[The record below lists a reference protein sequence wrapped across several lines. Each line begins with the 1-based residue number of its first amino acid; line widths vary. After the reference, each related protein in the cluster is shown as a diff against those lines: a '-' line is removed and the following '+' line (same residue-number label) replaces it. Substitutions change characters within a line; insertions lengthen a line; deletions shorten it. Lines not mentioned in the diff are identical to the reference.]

1 MRQRLDL
8 FIDGLLAD
16 TDGDSLVL
24 FNYSL
29 EDLRNPA
36 VVKNS
41 YSRQLTLKAT
51 KRNNR
56 IFQSCFRMDRVIGGG
71 FDPRKR
77 VPFQILADGGRLV
90 EAGYVKLDSTENSE
104 HANFYKVTLY
114 GELGAFFFALA
125 YRGEDK
131 LTLADLDYLGTADPD
146 NELNFKLNARTIW
159 EAWSNLEGNFNF
171 GDGQNEFPRMEHWSE
186 VINFAPC
193 YNGIPKN
200 FDAKH
205 ALVEASEAG
214 LQTDVEDPDSHVH
227 YTPRDGYALV
237 DLGQDL
243 TEWQVRDFRA
253 YLQRPVVSVYAI
265 IRAIQRMAVTLGYK
279 IELGEEFFSKTN
291 PYFVRSWM
299 SLAMLNDLVKDK
311 VTYSGVTGAGTTA
324 KPIPVVSSTAFP
336 YAIPHD
342 NAPGVQDLSDVIE
355 IATGYEP
362 SAADEVVAQ
371 IPFTIKATNFS
382 NANLQPG
389 QKLWLS
395 AEDNDSRSVI
405 RVIIMET
412 YGFDADDHVIM
423 RGPIKGFASKI
434 LDGNGVEHAF
444 KLEDFAR
451 WINYSPYYITVLPEW
466 EYGELVFGHFE
477 GGSSYGSDWADWVGP
492 KAVASLN
499 GKGIEKIRVYFRF
512 MLFDSDGQGDSSQ
525 LNTDRRNRSAV
536 VNYSYLYTDA
546 YGSYKVIVDGSTRTD
561 TPITKKDL
569 LSLDMTPADF
579 LLYYARRYGLM
590 FRTCADGKTIRV
602 ESRHEFFKDEV
613 HDIDDRIA
621 VDRGNAVA
629 PLPFDARILQMKEEP
644 IDSAYMKVY
653 EARYGRPYGSKRLN
667 TGYEFNADTKDIFSK
682 SVFKTAAEVK
692 KQDVTFVSV
701 YSEVTDE
708 LLPSAFLLGGMK
720 YYLFTQQGTE
730 RTELPVPAISD
741 AAELV
746 YLDPLYQG
754 YDKYSRPE
762 FQDADN
768 NPVDAVGVL
777 LFLQDFKAPAPG
789 FAITDDNPLM
799 YTLSDGPCWYLN
811 PRYGNNYYTN
821 IPLFGRYLWNGRII
835 ATQMDF
841 GTPAEID
848 IPGAF
853 FRDGSDVY
861 SWFWDAYIADR
872 YNKDT
877 KTVTLS
883 ISTRGLP
890 MSIEQMR
897 PFFWFRGSLWALN
910 KIIDYDITGDGVA
923 KCEFVQVQDP
933 ANYRK
938 QFYF

>member
-41 YSRQLTLKAT
+41 YSRQLSLKAT

-90 EAGYVKLDSTENSE
+90 EAGYVKLDSTENSKN
-104 HANFYKVTLY
+104 ANSYKVTLY

-146 NELNFKLNARTIW
+146 NELNFNINARTVW

-193 YNGIPKN
+193 YNGLPKN

-205 ALVEASEAG
+205 ALVEAAEAG
-214 LQTDVEDPDSHVH
+214 LETDVLVDDVH
-227 YTPRDGYALV
+227 YTPRNGYALV

-265 IRAIQRMAVTLGYK
+265 IRAIQRLAVTLGYK
-279 IELGEEFFSKTN
+279 IELGEEFFCKTN

-299 SLAMLNDLVKDK
+299 SLAMLNDMVKDK
-311 VTYSGVTGAGTTA
+311 VTYSGQDSSGYSGRAWVSNPAQY
-324 KPIPVVSSTAFP
+324 PVV
-336 YAIPHD
+336 IPSLVGR
-342 NAPGVQDLSDVIE
+342 NLYDVIE
-355 IATGYEP
+355 MAVGYRP
-362 SAADEVVAQ
+362 SAADEIAAQ
-371 IPFTIKATNFS
+371 IPINIKARTFV

-389 QKLWLS
+389 EKLWLS
-395 AEDNDSRSVI
+395 ARGSGLPAECVF
-405 RVIIMET
+405 VVET
-412 YGFDADDHVIM
+412 YGFDANDNVIM

-434 LDGNGVEHAF
+434 LLYGEEQPIDDFEAF
-444 KLEDFAR
+444 ANAAGWEPL
-451 WINYSPYYITVLPEW
+451 YSAQLPDCEF
-466 EYGELVFGHFE
+466 GELVYGHFE
-477 GGSSYGSDWADWVGP
+477 ANADRDSADWVGP
-492 KAVASLN
+492 KVVATLN
-499 GKGIEKIRVYFRF
+499 GKGIEKIRIYVRF
-512 MLFDSDGQGDSSQ
+512 IISGHGTAGNLYRDRENYNRDVHFNTFDRGY
-525 LNTDRRNRSAV
+525 
-536 VNYSYLYTDA
+536 NYS
-546 YGSYKVIVDGSTRTD
+546 SYKVIVDGSTRTD

-569 LSLDMTPADF
+569 LSLDITPADF

-602 ESRHEFFKDEV
+602 ESRREFFKDEV

-621 VDRGNAVA
+621 VDRGNIVA
-629 PLPFDARILQMKEEP
+629 PLPFDARILQMKEDP

-708 LLPSAFLLGGMK
+708 LIPSAFLLGGMK
-720 YYLFTQQGTE
+720 YYLFTQQGTD
-730 RTELPVPAISD
+730 RTELQVPAVSD

-777 LFLQDFKAPAPG
+777 LFLQDFRAPAPG

-821 IPLFGRYLWNGRII
+821 VPLFGRYLWDWSHH
-835 ATQMDF
+835 ASSVVSLQMDF

-853 FRDGSDVY
+853 ISDDSDVY
-861 SWFWDAYIADR
+861 AKFWDAYIADR

-897 PFFWFRGSLWALN
+897 PFFWFRGSLWTLN
-910 KIIDYDITGDGVA
+910 KIIDYDITGDGIT

-938 QFYF
+938 QLYF

>member
-90 EAGYVKLDSTENSE
+90 EAGYLKLDSTENSE
-104 HANFYKVTLY
+104 HANYYKVTLY

-146 NELNFKLNARTIW
+146 NELNFNINARTVW

-193 YNGIPKN
+193 YNGLPKN
-200 FDAKH
+200 FDTKH
-205 ALVEASEAG
+205 AFVEAAEAG
-214 LQTDVEDPDSHVH
+214 LETDVEDPDSHVH
-227 YTPRDGYALV
+227 YTPRNGYALV

-265 IRAIQRMAVTLGYK
+265 IKAIQRMAVTLGYK
-279 IELGEEFFSKTN
+279 IELGGEFFSKTN

-311 VTYSGVTGAGTTA
+311 VTYSGQTRIGHGRGSAPVNQSSAYPFSIPNGTT
-324 KPIPVVSSTAFP
+324 PTMQNL
-336 YAIPHD
+336 Y
-342 NAPGVQDLSDVIE
+342 DVIE

-362 SAADEVVAQ
+362 TAADEIVAQ
-371 IPFTIKATNFS
+371 IPLEYTPTSLSDAS
-382 NANLQPG
+382 LPAG
-389 QKLWLS
+389 EKLWLS
-395 AEDNDSRSVI
+395 ARGSGLAAECVI
-405 RVIIMET
+405 VVET
-412 YGFDADDHVIM
+412 YGFDANDNVIV
-423 RGPIKGFASKI
+423 RGPIKGYASKI
-434 LDGNGVEHAF
+434 LQGGQEWGIDFEAF
-444 KLEDFAR
+444 ANAAGWQPL
-451 WINYSPYYITVLPEW
+451 YIAQLPDYEF
-466 EYGELVFGHFE
+466 GDLVYGHFE
-477 GGSSYGSDWADWVGP
+477 ARGDGSTAADWVGP
-492 KAVASLN
+492 KVVATLN
-499 GKGIEKIRVYFRF
+499 GKGIAKIRIHITYIV
-512 MLFDSDGQGDSSQ
+512 SGHGSSGK
-525 LNTDRRNRSAV
+525 LYRDRENYNRDVSYT
-536 VNYSYLYTDA
+536 NYMRGA
-546 YGSYKVIVDGSTRTD
+546 EYGSYKVIVDGSTRTD

-590 FRTCADGKTIRV
+590 FRTGADGKTIRV
-602 ESRHEFFKDEV
+602 ESRWEFFKDEV

-621 VDRGNAVA
+621 VERGNAVA

-720 YYLFTQQGTE
+720 YYLFTQQGTD
-730 RTELPVPAISD
+730 RTELNVPAVSE
-741 AAELV
+741 AAQLV
-746 YLDPLYQG
+746 YLDPIYQG

-777 LFLQDFKAPAPG
+777 LFLQDFMAPAPG

-821 IPLFGRYLWNGRII
+821 IPLFGRYLWNG
-835 ATQMDF
+835 TDVVTMQMDF

-853 FRDGSDVY
+853 IQDGSDVY
-861 SWFWDAYIADR
+861 ARFWDAYIADR

-897 PFFWFRGSLWALN
+897 PFFWFRGSLWTLN
-910 KIIDYDITGDGVA
+910 KIIDYDITGDGIT

-938 QFYF
+938 QMIF

>member
-146 NELNFKLNARTIW
+146 NELNFNINARTVW

-193 YNGIPKN
+193 YNGLPKN
-200 FDAKH
+200 FDTKH
-205 ALVEASEAG
+205 AFVEAAEAG
-214 LQTDVEDPDSHVH
+214 LETDVEDPDSHVH
-227 YTPRDGYALV
+227 YTPRNGYALV

-265 IRAIQRMAVTLGYK
+265 IRAIQRLAVTLGYK

-299 SLAMLNDLVKDK
+299 SLAMLNDMVKDK
-311 VTYSGVTGAGTTA
+311 VTYSGQTTRVHHAGIIPLSQSRQNPWVLPSVTPTTLYD
-324 KPIPVVSSTAFP
+324 IVES
-336 YAIPHD
+336 
-342 NAPGVQDLSDVIE
+342 
-355 IATGYEP
+355 ATGYEP
-362 SAADEVVAQ
+362 SAADEIIVQ
-371 IPFTIKATNFS
+371 TPFIIGITNLV
-382 NANLQPG
+382 NTNLPAG
-389 QKLWLS
+389 EKLWLS
-395 AEDNDSRSVI
+395 ASGSGLPAENVI
-405 RVIIMET
+405 VVET
-412 YGFDADDHVIM
+412 YGFDANDNVIV
-423 RGPIKGFASKI
+423 RGPIKGYASKI
-434 LDGNGVEHAF
+434 LNNGREYAIADFEAF
-444 KLEDFAR
+444 ANAAGWEPL
-451 WINYSPYYITVLPEW
+451 YSAQLPDCEF
-466 EYGELVFGHFE
+466 GELVYGHFE
-477 GGSSYGSDWADWVGP
+477 ARGVGSYAADWVGP
-492 KAVASLN
+492 KVVATLS
-499 GKGIEKIRVYFRF
+499 GKGIEKIRIYV
-512 MLFDSDGQGDSSQ
+512 SVISSGH
-525 LNTDRRNRSAV
+525 
-536 VNYSYLYTDA
+536 
-546 YGSYKVIVDGSTRTD
+546 GSYDRLYRDRENYNRDERYGTLFRGAWYSSFKVIVDGSTRTD

-590 FRTCADGKTIRV
+590 FRTREDGKTIRV
-602 ESRHEFFKDEV
+602 ESRWEFFKDEV

-629 PLPFDARILQMKEEP
+629 PLPFDSRILQMKEEP

-653 EARYGRPYGSKRLN
+653 EARYGRPFGSKRLN

-708 LLPSAFLLGGMK
+708 LLPSAFLLNGMK
-720 YYLFTQQGTE
+720 YYLFTSQGTD
-730 RTELPVPAISD
+730 RIELQVPGVSD

-746 YLDPLYQG
+746 YLDPNYQG

-777 LFLQDFKAPAPG
+777 LFLQDFRAPAPG

-821 IPLFGRYLWNGRII
+821 IPLFGRYLWERYAMSSL
-835 ATQMDF
+835 ATLQMDF

-853 FRDGSDVY
+853 IRENSDVY
-861 SWFWDAYIADR
+861 ARFWDAYIADR

-897 PFFWFRGSLWALN
+897 PFFWFRGSLWTLN
-910 KIIDYDITGDGVA
+910 KIIDYDITGDGVT

-933 ANYRK
+933 DNYRK
-938 QFYF
+938 QMIF